1 MRREKIGDMIS
12 TKVKKTDFIDAN
24 GILHCGIC
32 GEPKEAILPQEMQKF
47 LHMEKRSRLCACQRE
62 EREQEIERVRLQEH
76 ISLVKRLQDNCFQ
89 YKTFSNAVFKDLD
102 RGSRQE
108 TIARRYVQNWEKV
121 RKENIGLLF
130 WGDVGTGKTYL
141 ASCIANALMKQ
152 EVSVKMVNF
161 SYILNVGFEYR
172 NELIH
177 SLCHFGLLIID
188 DFGTERGTDYGLET
202 VHSVLDARY
211 NSGKPMIITTN
222 LSLQQMKN
230 PEDEMHKKI
239 YDRTKN
245 CVPVQFGGESRR
257 QAAGKDKMEQ
267 FKKMLLEAEETI

>member
-62 EREQEIERVRLQEH
+62 EREQETERVRLQEH

-89 YKTFSNAVFKDLD
+89 CKTFSNAVFKDLD

-108 TIARRYVQNWEKV
+108 TIARRHVQNWEKV

-141 ASCIANALMKQ
+141 ASCVANALMEQ

-177 SLCHFGLLIID
+177 SLGHFGLLIID

>member
-1 MRREKIGDMIS
+1 
-12 TKVKKTDFIDAN
+12 
-24 GILHCGIC
+24 
-32 GEPKEAILPQEMQKF
+32 
-47 LHMEKRSRLCACQRE
+47 MEKRSRLCACQRE
-62 EREQEIERVRLQEH
+62 EREQEAERVRLQEH

-108 TIARRYVQNWEKV
+108 TIARRYVQNWAKV

-141 ASCIANALMKQ
+141 ASCIANALMEQ

>member
-62 EREQEIERVRLQEH
+62 EREQETERVRLQEH

-89 YKTFSNAVFKDLD
+89 CKTFSNAVFKDLD

-108 TIARRYVQNWEKV
+108 TIARRYVQNWAKV

-141 ASCIANALMKQ
+141 ASCIANALMEQ

-188 DFGTERGTDYGLET
+188 DFGTERETDYGLET

>member
-1 MRREKIGDMIS
+1 MK
-12 TKVKKTDFIDAN
+12 
-24 GILHCGIC
+24 
-32 GEPKEAILPQEMQKF
+32 
-47 LHMEKRSRLCACQRE
+47 KRSRLCACQRE
-62 EREQEIERVRLQEH
+62 EREQETERVRLQEH

-102 RGSRQE
+102 GESRQE
-108 TIARRYVQNWEKV
+108 TISRRYVQNWEKV

-141 ASCIANALMKQ
+141 ASCIANALMEQ

-177 SLCHFGLLIID
+177 SLGHFGLLIID

-257 QAAGKDKMEQ
+257 QASGKDKMEQ

>member
-1 MRREKIGDMIS
+1 MIP
-12 TKVKKTDFIDAN
+12 TKVKKTDFTDAN

-32 GEPKEAILPQEMQKF
+32 GESKEAILPQEMQKF

-62 EREQEIERVRLQEH
+62 EREQETERVRLQEH

-89 YKTFSNAVFKDLD
+89 YKAFSNALFKDLD
-102 RGSRQE
+102 GESRQE

-141 ASCIANALMKQ
+141 ASCIANSLMEQ

-161 SYILNVGFEYR
+161 SYVLNVEFEYR

-177 SLCHFGLLIID
+177 SLCYFGLLIID

-202 VHSVLDARY
+202 VHNVLDSRY
-211 NSGKPMIITTN
+211 NSGEPMIITTN
-222 LSLQQMKN
+222 LSLRQMKN
-230 PEDEMHKKI
+230 PEDETHKKI

>member
-1 MRREKIGDMIS
+1 MIP
-12 TKVKKTDFIDAN
+12 
-24 GILHCGIC
+24 LY
-32 GEPKEAILPQEMQKF
+32 
-47 LHMEKRSRLCACQRE
+47 CACQRE
-62 EREQEIERVRLQEH
+62 EREQEAERVRLQEH

-108 TIARRYVQNWEKV
+108 TIARRYVQNWAKV

-130 WGDVGTGKTYL
+130 WRDVGTGKTYL
-141 ASCIANALMKQ
+141 ASCIANALMEQ

-161 SYILNVGFEYR
+161 SYVLNAGFEYR

-188 DFGTERGTDYGLET
+188 DFGTERETDYGLET

-211 NSGKPMIITTN
+211 NSGESMIITTN

>member
-62 EREQEIERVRLQEH
+62 EHEQETERVRLQEH

-89 YKTFSNAVFKDLD
+89 YKIFSNAVFKDLD

-141 ASCIANALMKQ
+141 ASCIANALMEQ

-257 QAAGKDKMEQ
+257 QASGKDKMEQ

>member
-47 LHMEKRSRLCACQRE
+47 LHMKKRSRLCACQRE
-62 EREQEIERVRLQEH
+62 EREQETERVRLQEH

-89 YKTFSNAVFKDLD
+89 CKTFSNAVFKDLD

-141 ASCIANALMKQ
+141 ASCIANALMEQ

-177 SLCHFGLLIID
+177 SLGHFGLLIID

-202 VHSVLDARY
+202 VHSVLEARY

-257 QAAGKDKMEQ
+257 QASGKDKMEQ

>member
-1 MRREKIGDMIS
+1 M
-12 TKVKKTDFIDAN
+12 
-24 GILHCGIC
+24 
-32 GEPKEAILPQEMQKF
+32 ILPQEMQKF
-47 LHMEKRSRLCACQRE
+47 LHMKKRSRLCACQRE
-62 EREQEIERVRLQEH
+62 EREQETECVRLQEH

-102 RGSRQE
+102 GESRQE
-108 TIARRYVQNWEKV
+108 TISRRYVQNWEKV

-141 ASCIANALMKQ
+141 ASCIANALMEQ

-257 QAAGKDKMEQ
+257 HAAGKDKMEQ

>member
-62 EREQEIERVRLQEH
+62 EREQETERVRLQEH

-89 YKTFSNAVFKDLD
+89 CKTFSNAVFKDLD

-141 ASCIANALMKQ
+141 ASCIANALMEQ

-177 SLCHFGLLIID
+177 SLGHFGLLIID

-257 QAAGKDKMEQ
+257 QASGKDKMEQ